1 MNITFKIFFFLF
13 LFQVGY
19 GQIMHPVHLSFN
31 LNESSSNTKRV
42 TEIDGSIHFFI
53 CNEHFISKTSDSTLT
68 KSEVASLDMINIT
81 DFKLMAT
88 KERERLIR
96 SGEKKGKI
104 KILFNH
110 EVFHMIYLYIKIDHN
125 LIKRYKVK
133 WVEEIE

>member
-13 LFQVGY
+13 LIQVGY
-19 GQIMHPVHLSFN
+19 GQIMHPVHLSYN
-31 LNESSSNTKRV
+31 LNKNSSNPKRV
-42 TEIDGSIHFFI
+42 SEIDGSIHFFI
-53 CNEHFISKTSDSTLT
+53 CNEHFISKTLDSTLT
-68 KSEVASLDMINIT
+68 QSEVTNFDIINIT
-81 DFKLMAT
+81 DFRLMAR

-110 EVFHMIYLYIKIDHN
+110 EVFNMIYLYIKIDHN